1 LCKTFVDRSL
11 ASVDK
16 NKKNEPKSAKSVK
29 DKGPKASNTSR
40 KRKKKQVQTST
51 AHGTPEKPP
60 PAKPPRHSSR
70 HILQVRPTY
79 VPLRD
84 ITHRIYIVPTG
95 YHPQDL
101 HCTPQDIIH
110 RIYIAPHRISPTGYT
125 LRPTG
130 YYPQDC
136 TSLTQET
143 LFVPKE
149 VVELVVSGNI
159 RALMEKANAI
169 LDSVQKQPP
178 SGGWEQHLPS
188 WVGARHKRGLLGW
201 GQSRDKATSKVVDK
215 AWAIPKIQRAALT
228 AAITAWMDCVGLPP
242 TCAGQYLTPIP

>member
-1 LCKTFVDRSL
+1 MLTEAWPLLTKTRKTNPSLPSLSRTKAPKQATQAANARRSRSKRQRHMVL
-11 ASVDK
+11 Q
-16 NKKNEPKSAKSVK
+16 KS
-29 DKGPKASNTSR
+29 R
-40 KRKKKQVQTST
+40 
-51 AHGTPEKPP
+51 
-60 PAKPPRHSSR
+60 PRPNRQDTRAATYSK
-70 HILQVRPTY
+70 Y
-79 VPLRD
+79 VPLTSHLE
-84 ITHRIYIVPTG
+84 ISPTG
-95 YHPQDL
+95 YTL
-101 HCTPQDIIH
+101 CPQDITH

-149 VVELVVSGNI
+149 VVELVASGNI

-201 GQSRDKATSKVVDK
+201 GQCRDKATSKVVDK

-242 TCAGQYLTPIP
+242 TCAGQYLTLTP